1 MVHTLFVIG
10 CKLRYHFERAE
21 ILEGQI
27 ACSKPQDLNNV
38 GICCSFL
45 QFVSVLCHPS
55 KVNKSVSPPFLE
67 SKRERFNNCWWR
79 AFESFTICGLEL
91 FSPKSERQGCQ
102 QLQRAWSRESQP
114 ETLCLA
120 RQAAC
125 HILSGWRKAL
135 DLPLNSAVKRETI
148 SGNTFLVL
156 DVGLGSE
163 ENIPNL
169 PCALSNKMSCLEATS
184 E

>member
-102 QLQRAWSRESQP
+102 QLHRAWRARLRPCVLLGRQPATSSVAEEKPWICPWIQLWRGRQYRETPFLFLMWGWAPRRIYPTSLVP
-114 ETLCLA
+114 WATKCLA
-120 RQAAC
+120 
-125 HILSGWRKAL
+125 
-135 DLPLNSAVKRETI
+135 
-148 SGNTFLVL
+148 
-156 DVGLGSE
+156 
-163 ENIPNL
+163 
-169 PCALSNKMSCLEATS
+169 
-184 E
+184 